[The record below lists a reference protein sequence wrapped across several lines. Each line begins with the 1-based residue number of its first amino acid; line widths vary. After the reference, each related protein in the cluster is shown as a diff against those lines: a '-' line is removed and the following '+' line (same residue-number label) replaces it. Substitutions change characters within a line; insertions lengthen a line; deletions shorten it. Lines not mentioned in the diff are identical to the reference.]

1 MDKFESM
8 RIFARIVE
16 LKSFTRAAEDL
27 RYPKSTVTN
36 AIKQLEA
43 HLRVRLL
50 NRTTRLVTPT
60 LDGEAYYARCARLL
74 ADLEETENVFTDAV
88 AKPGGLLRVDMH
100 GTLARHFVLPQLNQ
114 FCERYPNIE
123 LQIGIGDRLVD
134 LVKEGVD
141 CVLRVGELQ
150 DSSMI
155 ARRLAMLEQVTVA
168 SPEYLKQY
176 GEPQTIGDLDRHH
189 AVNFFS
195 SQTGKFYPFEF
206 KVNNEVRQIDIGG
219 KISVNNADAYV
230 ACCRS
235 GFGLIQAPRY
245 GIAGFIATGELREVL
260 PDCRPAP
267 AKVSVLYPHRQQ
279 LSPRVRV
286 FVDWLANIFSVA
298 H

>member
-8 RIFARIVE
+8 RIFTRIVE

-36 AIKQLEA
+36 AIKQMEA
-43 HLRVRLL
+43 RLHVRLL
-50 NRTTRLVTPT
+50 HRTTRLVTPT

-74 ADLEETENVFTDAV
+74 ADLEEAESVFTEAT
-88 AKPGGLLRVDMH
+88 ANPSGLLRIDMH
-100 GTLARHFVLPQLNQ
+100 GTLARHFVLPNLNQ
-114 FCERYPNIE
+114 FCARYPNIY
-123 LQIGIGDRLVD
+123 LQIGMGDRLVD
-134 LVKEGVD
+134 LVRESVD

-155 ARRLAMLEQVTVA
+155 ARRLAALEQVTVA
-168 SPEYLKQY
+168 SPAYLKEF
-176 GEPQTIGDLDRHH
+176 GEPKTIEELAHH
-189 AVNFFS
+189 RAVNFFS
-195 SQTGKFYPFEF
+195 SQTGKYYPFEF
-206 KVNNEVRQIDIGG
+206 KVNNEVRQIDING

-245 GIAGFIATGELREVL
+245 GMEAFIAAGELREVL
-260 PDCRPAP
+260 AEYRPDP
-267 AKVSVLYPHRQQ
+267 AKVSVLYPHREQ
-279 LSPRVRV
+279 LSQRVRV
-286 FVDWLANIFSVA
+286 FVDWLVEIFGAA